1 VTNYSSNSH
10 KTREKSSDDAP
21 KERRKVEKVITG
33 SVVQK
38 KKTLGSKVAET
49 FMGENLKSVAVGV
62 LMDVVIPKAK
72 DMFLDALNQGAERAV
87 YGETRGR
94 SSSTRDV
101 RRPTSYNGMY
111 NGGGSSRDESS
122 SRSFSQQSRATH
134 NFDDIV
140 LETRGE
146 AERVLTELCNLI
158 DDYETATVA
167 DLYELVEITPNFQD
181 DKWGWVD
188 LGPASIS
195 RQRKGF
201 LLNLPRPIDLDN

>member
-1 VTNYSSNSH
+1 MTNYASNSH
-10 KTREKSSDDAP
+10 KAREKDSGEET
-21 KERRKVEKVITG
+21 KERRKLEKVTKG
-33 SVVQK
+33 TVLQQK
-38 KKTLGSKVAET
+38 KSLGSKIAET
-49 FMGENLKSVAVGV
+49 FVGESLKVVAVGV

-87 YGETRGR
+87 YGDSRGR
-94 SSSTRDV
+94 SASSRDTR
-101 RRPTSYNGMY
+101 RTTSYNGY
-111 NGGGSSRDESS
+111 YSGSTREEPVA
-122 SRSFSQQSRATH
+122 RNFSQQSRATH

-140 LETRGE
+140 LDTRGE
-146 AERVLTELCNLI
+146 AERVLSELCALI

-167 DLYELVEITPNFQD
+167 DLYDLVDITGNFQD

-188 LGPASIS
+188 LGSATIS